1 MGERLMMGPTLGH
14 FQIIRQIGRGGQGEA
29 YLALDTRLNRPVV
42 IKVLAAD
49 LIGNGQAR
57 ERFLSEARLA
67 SQLNHPNICSVYE
80 VDEVDD
86 RLFIVMPYIEGRTLK
101 EVVGGRPLPLETV
114 LAIAMQLADALCE
127 AHERGILHRDI
138 KSSNILLTEKGRA
151 VLLDFGLATRQPAR
165 PETPEIAGQKR
176 LPFGTPSYMSPEHV
190 AGRVTDARSD
200 IFSFGVVLYEMVT
213 GQRPFT
219 GKTTAEIMDAVVHHE
234 PVPARTLRPDLD
246 PALEAIIHRALAK
259 DPAKRYQSIE
269 EMRRDLSELAA
280 RMGLGDTSGV
290 RALLFEIARREK
302 RNKRLL
308 VLSAASLLTIVVL
321 ISGWLLLSPRLFPKK
336 ESAIPPAPRLRTA
349 AILPFRNLKN
359 DPASDYIGYALA
371 DGLINNLAYVRHL
384 IVRPTAAVEKYR
396 HQPIDIQRVSREL
409 KVDTIVSGTFIKEGS
424 ELRIHAQLIDV
435 PSNAL
440 LWSDMIQVRSE
451 NLLSLQ
457 DLITKQIVRE
467 LQLHLTQE
475 EQERLRRDTP
485 RNAQGYE
492 AFIRSKALGLRT
504 GESERAIALLEKSV
518 ALDPDYAPAWV
529 ELGWRYRQRSLFGL
543 GNRSYYEKAEAAG
556 RRALERNPDSL
567 GAMVLLAYLY
577 TDEGRIEEAVTLLNR
592 ARQIS
597 PNSPEP
603 YEGLR
608 YAYRYAGLL
617 EESLT
622 ASETAQRLDPTF
634 YERPINYVNHALLY
648 LGRYRQF
655 LEAIPERD
663 APLCYFYRGF
673 ALFHLGDMAGAL
685 TELTRAIRSDPGN
698 VFSYLAEALKARIED
713 RPDRGLRVLRFLER
727 RRESQGIPDGEM
739 SYKIAQLYAQLGDVS
754 SAVRMLER
762 VVAQGFV
769 CYPYIARDPLLNPIR
784 SHEGYA
790 RALNIARRRH
800 EQIKA
805 AFIPPPIFP
814 TPK

>member
-1 MGERLMMGPTLGH
+1 MMGPTLGH
-14 FQIIRQIGRGGQGEA
+14 FQIIRQLGRGGQGEA
-29 YLALDTRLNRPVV
+29 YLALDTQLNRPVV
-42 IKVLAAD
+42 IKVLPAD

-86 RLFIVMPYIEGRTLK
+86 RLFIVMPFIEGRTLK
-101 EVVGGRPLPLETV
+101 EVIGGRPLPLETV
-114 LAIAMQLADALCE
+114 LAIALQLADALCD

-151 VLLDFGLATRQPAR
+151 VLLDFGLAMRQPAQ
-165 PETPEIAGQKR
+165 PETPELESQKR
-176 LPFGTPSYMSPEHV
+176 RPFGTPSYMSPEHV
-190 AGRVTDARSD
+190 AGLVTDARSD

-219 GKTTAEIMDAVVHHE
+219 GKTTAEIMEAIVHDE

-246 PALEAIIHRALAK
+246 PTLETIIHRALAK
-259 DPAKRYQSIE
+259 DPAERYQSVE
-269 EMRRDLSELAA
+269 EMRRDLSELAT
-280 RMGLGDTSGV
+280 RMGLGDASGV
-290 RALLFEIARREK
+290 RALLFEVARRE
-302 RNKRLL
+302 RRSKRLL
-308 VLSAASLLTIVVL
+308 VLSAVSLATIVLV
-321 ISGWLLLSPRLFPKK
+321 SGGLLLFPRLFPKK
-336 ESAIPPAPRLRTA
+336 ESAIAPAPRSRTA
-349 AILPFRNLKN
+349 AILPFRNLKD

-424 ELRIHAQLIDV
+424 EVRIHAQLIDV
-435 PSNAL
+435 PSNAV

-492 AFIRSKALGLRT
+492 SFIRSRGLGLRT
-504 GESERAIALLEKSV
+504 EESERAIALLEKSV
-518 ALDPDYAPAWV
+518 ALDPGYAPAWV

-556 RRALERNPDSL
+556 RRALELNPDSL

-577 TDEGRIEEAVTLLNR
+577 TDEGRIEEAVTLLDR

-597 PNSPEP
+597 PNSPDP

-617 EESLT
+617 EESLA

-648 LGRYRQF
+648 LGRYREF
-655 LEAIPERD
+655 IEAIPERD

-673 ALFHLGDMAGAL
+673 ALFHLGDTAGAL
-685 TELTRAIRSDPGN
+685 TQLNRAIRSDPGN
-698 VFSYLAEALKARIED
+698 VFSYLAAALKARMEN
-713 RPDRGLRVLRFLER
+713 RPDRGLRILRFLER
-727 RRESQGIPDGEM
+727 RRESRGIPDGEM

-762 VVAQGFV
+762 AIAQGFV
-769 CYPYIARDPLLNPIR
+769 SYPYIARDPLLDPLR
-784 SHEGYA
+784 SHPRYA
-790 RALNIARRRH
+790 RALDIARRRH

-805 AFIPPPIFP
+805 AFVPPAISPRA
-814 TPK
+814 K